1 MNLGGGLEEFKMQ
14 EDDED
19 NVDLLAE
26 KNKSG
31 GDHDDFFEAQQ
42 EQLFNLKN

>member
-1 MNLGGGLEEFKMQ
+1 MNLGGVGMEEFKMQ

-26 KNKSG
+26 KKKSSNTEE
-31 GDHDDFFEAQQ
+31 FY
-42 EQLFNLKN
+42 EQ